1 MSVKIRLQRK
11 GRKKKPF
18 YHIVVADA
26 RAKRDGRLIE
36 KIGSYNPLT
45 VPATIQLDREKAFD
59 WLMKGAQPTNTVKA
73 IMRYNGVYY
82 RKHLMR
88 GVAKGAMTE
97 EQAMEKY
104 NVWVAEKEAAIE
116 AEVAKTAEKT
126 KAYHRM
132 IDGKAPEKKVAVAAT
147 AEGADAKP
155 EAPKTLL
162 ESIDKTE
169 IDTATGA
176 MVSTAEVTEEVIEET
191 PAPVVEAT
199 ETVVVEEAPAIVEE
213 VKEEVATPA
222 PEVVEEKVEEVIVEA
237 TETVVVE
244 EAPTVVEE
252 VIVEAPAPVVEEV
265 KVETPK
271 GIKFD
276 DLKVIEG
283 IGPKI
288 AELLAENGVDTW
300 QKLSDAQPD
309 ALKEI
314 LAKGG
319 ARYTMHN
326 PTTWPQQALLC
337 VEGKW
342 DELKDLQDRL
352 DGGVEKDA

>member
-26 RAKRDGRLIE
+26 RAKRDGRMIE

-45 VPATIQLDREKAFD
+45 VPATIQLDRDKAYD

-104 NVWVAEKEAAIE
+104 NAWVAEKEAAI
-116 AEVAKTAEKT
+116 AVEVAKTAEKT

-132 IDGKAPEKKVAVAAT
+132 IDGKAPEKKVVTTAAT
-147 AEGADAKP
+147 DGSSAKP
-155 EAPKTLL
+155 EAPKSLL

-169 IDTATGA
+169 IDTATGE
-176 MVSTAEVTEEVIEET
+176 MVSTAEVKEEVKVE
-191 PAPVVEAT
+191 APV
-199 ETVVVEEAPAIVEE
+199 ETKVEAPAPEVVE
-213 VKEEVATPA
+213 VKEEVVMAAPA
-222 PEVVEEKVEEVIVEA
+222 PDVVEEKVEEVK
-237 TETVVVE
+237 
-244 EAPTVVEE
+244 
-252 VIVEAPAPVVEEV
+252 APAPVVEEA

-271 GIKFD
+271 GIKLD

-288 AELLAENGVDTW
+288 AELLSENGVDTW
-300 QKLSDAQPD
+300 KKLSDAQPD

-326 PTTWPQQALLC
+326 PTTWPKQALLC

-342 DELKDLQDRL
+342 DELKELQDRL

>member
-199 ETVVVEEAPAIVEE
+199 ETVVVEEAP
-213 VKEEVATPA
+213 
-222 PEVVEEKVEEVIVEA
+222 
-237 TETVVVE
+237 
-244 EAPTVVEE
+244 TVVEE

>member
-1 MSVKIRLQRK
+1 MAVKIRLQRK

-26 RAKRDGRLIE
+26 RAKRDGRMIE

-45 VPATIQLDREKAFD
+45 VPATIQLDRDKAFD

-104 NVWVAEKEAAIE
+104 NAWVAEKEAAI
-116 AEVAKTAEKT
+116 AVAVAKTAEKT
-126 KAYHRM
+126 KAFHRM
-132 IDGKAPEKKVAVAAT
+132 IDGKAPEKKVVSTAAADGT
-147 AEGADAKP
+147 DAKP

-162 ESIDKTE
+162 ESIEKTE
-169 IDTATGA
+169 IDPATGE
-176 MVSTAEVTEEVIEET
+176 MVSSAEVEEVKEEA
-191 PAPVVEAT
+191 PAPVVEAK
-199 ETVVVEEAPAIVEE
+199 EEVVVE
-213 VKEEVATPA
+213 VKEEVVMAAPA
-222 PEVVEEKVEEVIVEA
+222 PEVVEEKVEEVKE
-237 TETVVVE
+237 
-244 EAPTVVEE
+244 
-252 VIVEAPAPVVEEV
+252 EAPAPVVEEV

-271 GIKFD
+271 GIKLD

-288 AELLAENGVDTW
+288 AELLSENGVDTW
-300 QKLSDAQPD
+300 KKLSEAQPD

-326 PTTWPQQALLC
+326 PTTWPKQALLC

-342 DELKDLQDRL
+342 DELKELQDRL

>member
-45 VPATIQLDREKAFD
+45 VPATIQLDRDKAYD

-104 NVWVAEKEAAIE
+104 NAWVAEKEAAI
-116 AEVAKTAEKT
+116 AVEVAKTAEKT

-132 IDGKAPEKKVAVAAT
+132 IDGKAPEKKVVTTAA
-147 AEGADAKP
+147 ADGSDAKP
-155 EAPKTLL
+155 EAPKSLL

-169 IDTATGA
+169 IDTATGE
-176 MVSTAEVTEEVIEET
+176 MVSTAEVTEEVKVE
-191 PAPVVEAT
+191 APV
-199 ETVVVEEAPAIVEE
+199 ET
-213 VKEEVATPA
+213 K
-222 PEVVEEKVEEVIVEA
+222 
-237 TETVVVE
+237 
-244 EAPTVVEE
+244 
-252 VIVEAPAPVVEEV
+252 VEAPAPVVEEV
-265 KVETPK
+265 KVDTPK
-271 GIKFD
+271 GIKLD

-288 AELLAENGVDTW
+288 AELLSENGVDTW
-300 QKLSDAQPD
+300 KKLSDAQPD

-326 PTTWPQQALLC
+326 PTTWPKQALLC

-342 DELKDLQDRL
+342 DELKELQDRL

>member
-45 VPATIQLDREKAFD
+45 VPATIQLDRDKAYD

-104 NVWVAEKEAAIE
+104 NAWVAEKEAAI
-116 AEVAKTAEKT
+116 AVEVAKTAEKT

-132 IDGKAPEKKVAVAAT
+132 IDGKAPEKKVVTTAAADT
-147 AEGADAKP
+147 ADAKP
-155 EAPKTLL
+155 EAPKSLL

-176 MVSTAEVTEEVIEET
+176 MVSTAEVTEEVKVE
-191 PAPVVEAT
+191 APVVEAK
-199 ETVVVEEAPAIVEE
+199 EEAVVEAPAPVVEE
-213 VKEEVATPA
+213 VKEEVVMAAPA
-222 PEVVEEKVEEVIVEA
+222 P
-237 TETVVVE
+237 
-244 EAPTVVEE
+244 VVEE
-252 VIVEAPAPVVEEV
+252 VKEEAPAPVVEEV

-271 GIKFD
+271 GIKLD

-288 AELLAENGVDTW
+288 AELLSENGVDTW
-300 QKLSDAQPD
+300 KKLSDAQPD

-326 PTTWPQQALLC
+326 PTTWPKQALLC

-342 DELKDLQDRL
+342 DELKELQDRL

>member
-1 MSVKIRLQRK
+1 MAVKIRLQRK

-26 RAKRDGRLIE
+26 RSKRDGRMIE

-45 VPATIQLDREKAFD
+45 VPATIQLNRDKAYD
-59 WLMKGAQPTNTVKA
+59 WLIKGAQPTNTVKA

-104 NVWVAEKEAAIE
+104 NAWVAEKEAAI
-116 AEVAKTAEKT
+116 AVEVAKTAEKT
-126 KAYHRM
+126 KAFHRM
-132 IDGKAPEKKVAVAAT
+132 IDGKAPEKKVAVAAS
-147 AEGADAKP
+147 AEGSDAKP
-155 EAPKTLL
+155 EAPKSLL
-162 ESIDKTE
+162 ESIEKTE
-169 IDTATGA
+169 IDTKSGE
-176 MVSTAEVTEEVIEET
+176 MVKSTE
-191 PAPVVEAT
+191 
-199 ETVVVEEAPAIVEE
+199 VVEEAPAVEETVVE
-213 VKEEVATPA
+213 VKEEVVAETP
-222 PEVVEEKVEEVIVEA
+222 VVEETVVEVKEEVVA
-237 TETVVVE
+237 ETPVVE
-244 EAPTVVEE
+244 EAVVEVKEE
-252 VIVEAPAPVVEEV
+252 VVAETPVVEEAVVEV
-265 KVETPK
+265 KEEAPAKPK
-271 GIKFD
+271 KAPKAD
-276 DLKVIEG
+276 DLKIIEG

-288 AELLAENGVDTW
+288 AELLSENGVDTW
-300 QKLSDAQPD
+300 KKLSEAEPD

-319 ARYTMHN
+319 SRYTMHN
-326 PTTWPQQALLC
+326 PTTWPKQALLC

-342 DELKDLQDRL
+342 DELKELQDRL